1 MQLKEIPQNLGLS
14 NRQKFQEILM
24 SRLPQTSPL
33 NPKNSWTWVYAIVA
47 SLLLFWLQAVLQGNV
62 NTETETVP
70 YSQFEQA
77 LADGRITEVT
87 ISDQTLIGRLKEP
100 SGNKTRWMTFRVEPD
115 LANHLEAYKVPY
127 SRVIVSTWLRD
138 VVSWVL
144 PSLVF
149 FGLWF
154 FLIRRL
160 VNQEGAG
167 SFLNIG
173 KSRAKVYVVRHTGV
187 NFTDVA
193 GVDEAKQ
200 ELMEVVD
207 FLKHPEDYGRL
218 GAHIPKGV
226 LLVGPPGTGK
236 TLLAKAV
243 AGEAAV
249 PFFSM
254 SGSEFVELFVGVGAA
269 RVRDLFEQARQT
281 APAIIFIDEL
291 DALGRARGAFTGI
304 GGHDEKEQTLNQ
316 LLAEMD
322 GFDTASGVIILA
334 ATNRPEVL
342 DPALLRA
349 GRFDRQVL
357 VDKPDKKGRLDI
369 LNVHARKVRLSP
381 QLSLE
386 AVAAITPG
394 FTGADLANLV
404 NEAAIVATRRK
415 ADGVNLADFT
425 AAVERIVAG
434 LEKRNRVLN
443 PQERLA
449 VAHHEMGHVLVALAL
464 PAGDMVHK
472 VSIVAR
478 GIGSLGY
485 TIQRPTEDRYLMTQ
499 AELER
504 KICVLLGGRAAE
516 KLMLGHVSTGAAD
529 DLAKATQIAREM
541 VMRYGMDEALGCV
554 SHDSNRLASLGT
566 GDNFFNPPTNPVS
579 EATRQRLDD
588 AIAGLLA
595 RNLERATRI
604 LGNNRGLLERCAQEL
619 LKLETLD
626 EAALKALTM
635 GLVPE
640 TAIT

>member
-1 MQLKEIPQNLGLS
+1 
-14 NRQKFQEILM
+14 M
-24 SRLPQTSPL
+24 SPRSG
-33 NPKNSWTWVYAIVA
+33 WTLTYALLA
-47 SLLLFWLQAVLQGNV
+47 TLLLLWVQGLLHGSA
-62 NTETETVP
+62 TIETVP

-77 LADGRITEVT
+77 LADGRITEVA
-87 ISDQTLIGRLKEP
+87 ISDQTLIGLLKEP
-100 SGNKTRWMTFRVEPD
+100 IGQKTRWQTVRVEPD
-115 LANHLEAYKVPY
+115 LAERMQVYQVPY
-127 SRVIVSTWLRD
+127 SRVIESTWLRD
-138 VVSWVL
+138 VVSWIL

-154 FLIRRL
+154 FLIRRMMG
-160 VNQEGAG
+160 QQGAG

-173 KSRAKVYVVRHTGV
+173 KSRAKVYVMHETGV
-187 NFTDVA
+187 NFADVA

-207 FLKHPEDYGRL
+207 FLKHPEDFSRL
-218 GAHIPKGV
+218 GAHTPKGV

-243 AGEAAV
+243 AGEAGV
-249 PFFSM
+249 PLFSM
-254 SGSEFVELFVGVGAA
+254 SGSEFVEMFVGVGAA
-269 RVRDLFEQARQT
+269 RVRDLFEQARRT

-291 DALGRARGAFTGI
+291 DALGRARGAFAGL

-322 GFDTASGVIILA
+322 GFETGSGVIILA
-334 ATNRPEVL
+334 ATNRPEIL

-357 VDKPDKKGRLDI
+357 VDKPDKKGRVDI
-369 LNVHARKVRLSP
+369 LKVHARKVSLDP
-381 QLSLE
+381 QLSLPE
-386 AVAAITPG
+386 VAAITPG

-404 NEAAIVATRRK
+404 NEAAIVATRRH
-415 ADGVNLADFT
+415 ADHVNLADFT
-425 AAVERIVAG
+425 AAVERLVAG

-443 PQERLA
+443 PLERLA

-464 PAGDMVHK
+464 PDGDAVHK

-516 KLMLGHVSTGAAD
+516 KLMMGHLSTGAAD

-554 SHDSNRLASLGT
+554 SHDNHRGTTLGLGESFLAPA
-566 GDNFFNPPTNPVS
+566 NEQVS
-579 EATRQRLDD
+579 EATQQKLDA
-588 AIAGLLA
+588 AIAALLA
-595 RNLERATRI
+595 HNLQRATRI
-604 LGNNRGLLERCAQEL
+604 LQANRQVLERCSQQL
-619 LKLETLD
+619 LQLETLD
-626 EAALKALTM
+626 TQALKQLT
-635 GLVPE
+635 GDLVPE
-640 TAIT
+640 TT

>member
-1 MQLKEIPQNLGLS
+1 
-14 NRQKFQEILM
+14 M
-24 SRLPQTSPL
+24 SRLPATNRWSRRQ
-33 NPKNSWTWVYAIVA
+33 SWTLVYAVVA
-47 SLLLFWLQAVLQGNV
+47 TLLLFWLQGVLQGNA
-62 NTETETVP
+62 TTDTVP

-77 LADGRITEVT
+77 LAEGRITEVA
-87 ISDQTLIGRLKEP
+87 ISDQTLVGRLKEP
-100 SGNKTRWMTFRVEPD
+100 VGNKSLWLTVRVEPD
-115 LANHLEAYKVPY
+115 LAARLEAYKVPY
-127 SRVIVSTWLRD
+127 TRVIESTWLRD
-138 VVSWVL
+138 LMSWVL

-154 FLIRRL
+154 FLIRRV
-160 VNQEGAG
+160 VNQQGAG

-173 KSRAKVYVVRHTGV
+173 KSRAKVYVMRHTGV
-187 NFTDVA
+187 TFADVA

-207 FLKHPEDYGRL
+207 FLKHPADYARL
-218 GAHIPKGV
+218 GAHTPKGV

-243 AGEAAV
+243 AGEAGVA
-249 PFFSM
+249 FFSI
-254 SGSEFVELFVGVGAA
+254 SGSEFVEMFVGVGAA
-269 RVRDLFEQARQT
+269 RVRDLFDQARQT
-281 APAIIFIDEL
+281 APAIVFIDEL
-291 DALGRARGAFTGI
+291 DALGRARGAFPEW

-322 GFDTASGVIILA
+322 GFDSASGVIILA
-334 ATNRPEVL
+334 ATNRPEIL

-369 LNVHARKVRLSP
+369 LNVHARKVTLDP
-381 QLSLE
+381 QLSLD

-415 ADGVNLADFT
+415 ADSVTLADFT

-443 PQERLA
+443 PKERLT

-464 PAGDMVHK
+464 PDSDTVHK

-485 TIQRPTEDRYLMTQ
+485 TIQRPSEDRYLMTQ
-499 AELER
+499 DELQR

-516 KLMLGHVSTGAAD
+516 KLIFDHTSTGAAD
-529 DLAKATQIAREM
+529 DLAKATLIAREM
-541 VMRYGMDEALGCV
+541 VMRYGMDEELGCV
-554 SHDSNRLASLGT
+554 SHDSHRTLPYAIA
-566 GDNFFNPPTNPVS
+566 DNIYTPPHNPVS
-579 EATRQRLDD
+579 EATQQKLDA

-595 RNLERATRI
+595 RNLQRATRI
-604 LGNNRGLLERCAQEL
+604 LTTNRALLERCAQEL
-619 LKLETLD
+619 LKAETLD
-626 EAALKALTM
+626 AAALKALTTD
-635 GLVPE
+635 LVLEPLAAPQE
-640 TAIT
+640 NLPTTL

>member
-1 MQLKEIPQNLGLS
+1 
-14 NRQKFQEILM
+14 M
-24 SRLPQTSPL
+24 SRLPAAGSRMSPR
-33 NPKNSWTWVYAIVA
+33 PGWTLAYALLATLLVLWVQG
-47 SLLLFWLQAVLQGNV
+47 LLQGSA
-62 NTETETVP
+62 TTETVP

-77 LADGRITEVT
+77 LADGRITEVA
-87 ISDQTLIGRLKEP
+87 ISDQTLIGQLKEP
-100 SGNKTRWMTFRVEPD
+100 IGNKTRWLAVRVEPD
-115 LANHLEAYKVPY
+115 LAERLQAYPVPY
-127 SRVIVSTWLRD
+127 SRVIESTWLRD
-138 VVSWVL
+138 VASWIL

-154 FLIRRL
+154 FLIRRML
-160 VNQEGAG
+160 GQQGAG

-173 KSRAKVYVVRHTGV
+173 KSRAKVYVMRDTGV
-187 NFTDVA
+187 NFADVA

-207 FLKHPEDYGRL
+207 FLKHPQDYGRL
-218 GAHIPKGV
+218 GAHTPKGV

-243 AGEAAV
+243 AGEAGV

-269 RVRDLFEQARQT
+269 RVRDLFEQARKT

-291 DALGRARGAFTGI
+291 DALGRARGAFAGL

-322 GFDTASGVIILA
+322 GFDTGSGVIILA
-334 ATNRPEVL
+334 ATNRPEIL

-369 LNVHARKVRLSP
+369 LNVHVRKVSLDP
-381 QLSLE
+381 KLSLPE
-386 AVAAITPG
+386 VAAITPG

-404 NEAAIVATRRK
+404 NEAAIVATRRH
-415 ADGVNLADFT
+415 ADSVGLADFT

-443 PQERLA
+443 PQERLT

-464 PAGDMVHK
+464 PDGDTVHK

-516 KLMLGHVSTGAAD
+516 KLMLGHISTGAAD

-554 SHDSNRLASLGT
+554 SHDSQRGAPLPLNEPFLTPA
-566 GDNFFNPPTNPVS
+566 PEPVS
-579 EATRQRLDD
+579 EATQQKLDA
-588 AIAGLLA
+588 AIAALLA
-595 RNLERATRI
+595 HNLQRATRI
-604 LGNNRGLLERCAQEL
+604 LQANRHVLERCSQEL
-619 LKLETLD
+619 LQLETLD
-626 EAALKALTM
+626 TQALKQLT
-635 GLVPE
+635 GDLVPE
-640 TAIT
+640 PA

>member
-1 MQLKEIPQNLGLS
+1 
-14 NRQKFQEILM
+14 M
-24 SRLPQTSPL
+24 SRLPATNRL
-33 NPKNSWTWVYAIVA
+33 NPKQSWTLAYAIVA
-47 SLLLFWLQAVLQGNV
+47 SLLLFWLQGVLQSSASV
-62 NTETETVP
+62 ETVP
-70 YSQFEQA
+70 YNQFEMA

-87 ISDQTLIGRLKEP
+87 ISDQTLIGHLREP
-100 SGNKTRWMTFRVEPD
+100 AGTKTRWVTMRAEPD
-115 LANHLEAYKVPY
+115 LAARLQTYNVPY
-127 SRVIVSTWLRD
+127 TRVIGSTWLRD
-138 VVSWVL
+138 LMSWVL

-154 FLIRRL
+154 FMIRRM
-160 VNQEGAG
+160 VNQQGVG

-173 KSRAKVYVVRHTGV
+173 KSRAKVDMVQRTGIS
-187 NFTDVA
+187 FADVA

-207 FLKHPEDYGRL
+207 FLKHPENYGRL

-243 AGEAAV
+243 AGEAGV

-254 SGSEFVELFVGVGAA
+254 SGSAFVEMFVGVGAA
-269 RVRDLFEQARQT
+269 RVRDLFEQARKT

-291 DALGRARGAFTGI
+291 DALGRARGAVPGL

-322 GFDTASGVIILA
+322 GFDTSSGVILLA
-334 ATNRPEVL
+334 ATNRPEIL
-342 DPALLRA
+342 DAALLRA

-357 VDKPDKKGRLDI
+357 VDKPDKKGRIDI
-369 LNVHARKVRLSP
+369 LKVHVRQVTLSP
-381 QLSLE
+381 ELSLE

-404 NEAAIVATRRK
+404 NEAAIVATRRQ
-415 ADGVNLADFT
+415 ANHVTLADFT
-425 AAVERIVAG
+425 SAVERIVAG

-449 VAHHEMGHVLVALAL
+449 VAHHEMGHALVAMAI
-464 PAGDMVHK
+464 PDGDTVHK

-485 TIQRPTEDRYLMTQ
+485 TIQRPTEDRYLMTHR
-499 AELER
+499 ELER

-516 KLMLGHVSTGAAD
+516 QLMLGHTSTGAAD

-541 VMRYGMDEALGCV
+541 VMRYGMDEGLGCV
-554 SHDSNRLASLGT
+554 SYDSNHQTPMGLVENLYT
-566 GDNFFNPPTNPVS
+566 PPPNLVS
-579 EATRQRLDD
+579 EATQQRLDA
-588 AIAGLLA
+588 AIDRLLT
-595 RNLERATRI
+595 RNLQRASAVLQT
-604 LGNNRGLLERCAQEL
+604 NRTVLTRCAQEL

-626 EAALKALTM
+626 TDALQALTRD
-635 GLVPE
+635 LIKAPATE
-640 TAIT
+640 N

>member
-1 MQLKEIPQNLGLS
+1 
-14 NRQKFQEILM
+14 M
-24 SRLPQTSPL
+24 SRLLQTSRL
-33 NPKNSWTWVYAIVA
+33 NPKSSWTLVYAIVA

-62 NTETETVP
+62 NTETIP

-87 ISDQTLIGRLKEP
+87 ISDQTLVGRLKEP

-115 LANHLEAYKVPY
+115 LVNRLEVYKVPY
-127 SRVIVSTWLRD
+127 SRVIDSKWLRD
-138 VVSWVL
+138 VMSWIL

-160 VNQEGAG
+160 VNQQGTG

-173 KSRAKVYVVRHTGV
+173 KSRAKVYVLRHTGI

-218 GAHIPKGV
+218 GARIPKGV

-291 DALGRARGAFTGI
+291 DALGRARGAFPGI

-322 GFDTASGVIILA
+322 GFDTSSGVIILA
-334 ATNRPEVL
+334 ATNRPEIL

-381 QLSLE
+381 QMSLE

-415 ADGVNLADFT
+415 ADSVHLSDFT

-443 PQERLA
+443 PEERLA

-464 PAGDMVHK
+464 PNIDTVHK

-485 TIQRPTEDRYLMTQ
+485 TIQRPIEDRYLMTQ

-516 KLMLGHVSTGAAD
+516 KLILGHVSTGTAD

-541 VMRYGMDEALGCV
+541 VMRYGMDETLGCV
-554 SHDSNRLASLGT
+554 SLDSNRSVSLGI
-566 GDNFFNPPTNPVS
+566 GEHLFNQSDNPVS
-579 EATRQRLDD
+579 EATQQKLDA
-588 AIAGLLA
+588 AIAKLLA
-595 RNLERATRI
+595 HNFERATRI
-604 LGNNRGLLERCAQEL
+604 LRTNRALLERCSQEL
-619 LKLETLD
+619 LKSETLD
-626 EAALKALTM
+626 ETTLKGLTT
-635 GLVPE
+635 GLVTE
-640 TAIT
+640 TETVTATATP